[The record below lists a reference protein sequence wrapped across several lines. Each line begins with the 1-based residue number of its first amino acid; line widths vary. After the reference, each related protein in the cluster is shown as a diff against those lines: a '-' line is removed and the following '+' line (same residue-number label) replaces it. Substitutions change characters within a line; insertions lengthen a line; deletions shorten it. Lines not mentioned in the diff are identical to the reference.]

1 MQLDAAERFLKNH
14 FQDDALDTG
23 EVRRT
28 AERFE
33 MIMGNAARFPNAD
46 LETIDAYLDAAY
58 SWLGGLSHRFEV
70 EA

>member
-1 MQLDAAERFLKNH
+1 MQIEAAERFLKNH
-14 FQDDALDTG
+14 FQNDALDSDT
-23 EVRRT
+23 VRST

-33 MIMGNAARFPNAD
+33 WIMGEPERFPNAD